1 MQSSTVRTAR
11 GRKPLKASQAVRATI
26 KARGKQPGNIVF
38 IYGPKVCREWV
49 LRSNLELAAM
59 LWAESSQEV
68 LSYSCDIDTIWAQ
81 LSLEGY
87 AGSKPDIGFQRYKGP
102 RGLYEVKYE
111 KDLENDPRAKKQAQ
125 IQSQRA
131 SELGYTW
138 NWYTEKDAIRQSVQ
152 LMNWLSINSALE
164 QFRHLGTANL
174 QEEIANLVRVSE
186 GLHLADIYREFQVLP
201 REEVFVATMRAHQKR
216 QLTIELAKRPFALS
230 ASVKPWEL
238 Q

>member
-11 GRKPLKASQAVRATI
+11 GRKPLKASQAVRGAI

-38 IYGPKVCREWV
+38 IYGPKVDREWV

-59 LWAESSQEV
+59 LWAESSQEI
-68 LSYSCDIDTIWAQ
+68 LSYSCDIDTVWAQ
-81 LSLEGY
+81 LSSEGY

-111 KDLENDPRAKKQAQ
+111 KDRENDPRAKSQAQ

-138 NWYTEKDAIRQSVQ
+138 NWYTEKDAQRQRTQ
-152 LMNWLSINSALE
+152 LMNWLSINSALD
-164 QFRHLGTANL
+164 QFRRLETTSF
-174 QEEIANLVRVSE
+174 QEEIANLVRIRE

-201 REEVFVATMRAHQKR
+201 REEVFVPIMRAHQKR
-216 QLTIELAKRPFALS
+216 QLTVELEKRPIAL
-230 ASVKPWEL
+230 ATPVKPWEFK
-238 Q
+238 